1 MQHQIIPPPAHLKD
15 YIRYFWTL
23 ESSGEDDTPRTFKTI
38 ADGSPGMIFQHSDSG
53 SFYQQD
59 KKLAPVFLYGQT
71 TSCTEINSPAV
82 FSTIGVYFAPH
93 VLKSVFGLKAS
104 ELTDSCIDIGEI
116 AEKQGFPLAGRLL
129 EAKDFE
135 EKSLILSEY
144 LSLQLKQNEAQ
155 EDTLLTHIIDR
166 INRSNGVVSLKEL
179 QTISG
184 ISERSF
190 ERRFQQSIG
199 VSPKLYS
206 RICRFQA
213 SLKQLRENDFQK
225 LSDIAFENEYADQ
238 SHFIRAFKE
247 FAGFSPNQ
255 YQKHADERIEN
266 FPEITKKPS

>member
-1 MQHQIIPPPAHLKD
+1 MKHRIIPPPEHLKD
-15 YIRYFWTL
+15 YVRYFWTL
-23 ESSGEDDTPRTFKTI
+23 ESDNSAETPKTFKAI
-38 ADGSPGMIFQHSDSG
+38 ADGSPGMIFQHSDEG
-53 SFYQQD
+53 SFYQFD

-71 TSCTEINSPAV
+71 TVCTEISSPAA

-116 AEKQGFPLAGRLL
+116 AGKQGFPLEDRLL
-129 EAKDFE
+129 EAKNFE
-135 EKSLILSEY
+135 EKSIILSEY
-144 LSLQLKQNEAQ
+144 LSLQLKQHKAQ
-155 EDTLLTHIIDR
+155 EDSLLTHIIDR
-166 INRSNGVVSLKEL
+166 INRCNGVISVKDL
-179 QTISG
+179 QTLSG
-184 ISERSF
+184 LSERSF

-225 LSDIAFENEYADQ
+225 LSDIAFENEYSDQ

-247 FAGFSPNQ
+247 FAGFSPKEF
-255 YQKHADERIEN
+255 QKRSNEQVAN
-266 FPEITKKPS
+266 FPEIQNKR